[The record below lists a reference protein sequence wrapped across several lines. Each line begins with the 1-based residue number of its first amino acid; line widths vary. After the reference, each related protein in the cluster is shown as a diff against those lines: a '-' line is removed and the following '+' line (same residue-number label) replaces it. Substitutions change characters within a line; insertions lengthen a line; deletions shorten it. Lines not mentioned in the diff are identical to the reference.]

1 MACARPQ
8 VGADGTLYYINDSGS
23 LFAIA
28 GKEAPAVKTFTV
40 RFDTGGGSAVADQA
54 VDEGGK
60 AVKPADPEREG
71 YIFDGWFAD
80 ADGTQP
86 FDFDSAISS
95 DVTVYAKWSKKEVPA
110 TISVTG
116 SVAGVDAEN
125 KSQVWADKT
134 TLELPEGA
142 TAADLSE
149 ALFERAGLV
158 YDATPDT
165 QYGWRLNSIRR
176 PTAVCSV
183 PSTWVTNRWAYWS
196 LVVNGEYA
204 QLGASSI
211 VLKGGDDVS
220 WVYEV
225 PEAPAIRTVTFDAGE
240 GSAVAA
246 QKVEDGKAAARPE
259 DPAREGYTFAG
270 WYSDA
275 GARGPTTS
283 RRPSPATL
291 PCTPSGPRMSPP
303 RSRSWASKTRMPRRR
318 CRMPGSTASP

>member
-1 MACARPQ
+1 M
-8 VGADGTLYYINDSGS
+8 
-23 LFAIA
+23 
-28 GKEAPAVKTFTV
+28 
-40 RFDTGGGSAVADQA
+40 
-54 VDEGGK
+54 
-60 AVKPADPEREG
+60 
-71 YIFDGWFAD
+71 
-80 ADGTQP
+80 
-86 FDFDSAISS
+86 
-95 DVTVYAKWSKKEVPA
+95 
-110 TISVTG
+110 
-116 SVAGVDAEN
+116 AGVDAEN